1 MTTQEALINY
11 SLRLGDSSLILGQ
24 RMSEWCSNGP
34 ILEED
39 IAMTNLAL
47 DLIGQA
53 RTMLSYAAKLEGKGK
68 TEDDLAYRRNE
79 REYYNTL
86 LSERPNGNFG
96 DTVVRN
102 FLHSAFSLHL
112 YQALTNSSDEMI
124 AAHAEKSIK
133 EVTYHLRHSSEW
145 LIRLGD
151 GTEESHEKVQNALND
166 LWEYTGDLF
175 EMNEVDTI
183 LIKEGITVDLNK
195 VKSEWKN
202 TVSKVIERA
211 TLSQPEDAYMHSGRL
226 EAIHSEYLG
235 HLIAEMQFLPR
246 SYPEANWH

>member
-24 RMSEWCSNGP
+24 RMSEWCSKGP

-47 DLIGQA
+47 DLIGQS
-53 RTMLSYAAKLEGKGK
+53 RTMLSYAAKLEGKGR

-102 FLHSAFSLHL
+102 FLHSAFSFHL
-112 YQALTNSSDEMI
+112 YQALTSSTNEMI
-124 AAHAEKSIK
+124 AAHAAKSIK

-151 GTEESHEKVQNALND
+151 GTDESHEKVLDALHD

-183 LIKEGITVDLNK
+183 LIKEGITVDLNE
-195 VKSEWKN
+195 VRTEWNK
-202 TVSKVIERA
+202 TISIVIERA
-211 TLSQPEDAYMHSGRL
+211 TLSKPEDAYMHSGRL
-226 EAIHSEYLG
+226 EAAHSEYLG

-246 SYPEANWH
+246 AYPDANWH